1 MQKIHFIFL
10 ALLFPFYSIAQNV
23 PDSIFHNYLYDTR
36 TLYFSQLPIKTGSI
50 IFWGDSITHWG
61 DWAELTGN
69 ANTINRGIAGDN
81 TYGLLNRENEIIR
94 HHPKKLFILIG
105 TNDINIH
112 ILQNQIIKNYASIIR
127 IMQKQSPATRI
138 YIQSVLPINNQLI
151 GRKYYTGTNEEIQL
165 LNKSLDSLANASKTT
180 FVDLYHSLTD
190 NQNQL
195 DSKFTYDGL
204 HLNGNGYLIWI
215 NILKKKKF
223 L

>member
-1 MQKIHFIFL
+1 MQKIHFIIL
-10 ALLFPFYSIAQNV
+10 ILLFPFYSLAQSA
-23 PDSIFHNYLYDTR
+23 PDSVFHNYLYDTR
-36 TLYFSQLPIKTGSI
+36 TLYFSQLPIKTGSV

-69 ANTINRGIAGDN
+69 AGTLNRGIAGDN

-112 ILQNQIIKNYASIIR
+112 IPQQQIIENYASIVR

-165 LNKSLDSLANASKTT
+165 LNKSLDSLANTSKIT
-180 FVDLYHSLTD
+180 FVDLYHHLLD
-190 NQNQL
+190 NEKQL
-195 DSKFTYDGL
+195 DSKYTYDGL
-204 HLNGNGYLIWI
+204 HLNGNGYLVWI
-215 NILKKKKF
+215 DILKKKKF